1 MILILLI
8 LVDLI
13 LRTNSKCIVVKYY
26 YGWRIA
32 TCLLFVLLIQAKFLC
47 LLSLW
52 VGTPLLH
59 WEALCNG
66 KI

>member
-1 MILILLI
+1 MW
-8 LVDLI
+8 LVHSYLF
-13 LRTNSKCIVVKYY
+13 IV
-26 YGWRIA
+26 
-32 TCLLFVLLIQAKFLC
+32 VLLIQAKFLC